1 MTTTALDTTK
11 GARSDTGAPRP
22 DTRRKSRLGVPA
34 WIAWLFVAPFI
45 VTFVTFTVIPAIAA
59 LSMSFTDIGIRDLR
73 NPLGVNFVGLETF
86 AQVFSNP
93 EFLRAVGNTLL
104 FVLCTLPATL
114 ILGFVLA
121 LILDTGIRRLRGL
134 FRTAIYVPVVV
145 NIVAAAVIWQYA
157 FNVDGP
163 FNEFLDGFGIDG
175 PNWLGDPALA
185 LPTVAVLGVWR
196 NLGAAMILF
205 LAGLQARPTE
215 VDEAAAVDGAG
226 YLRRLFSITLPLLRP
241 TTLLVS
247 VILMERFINIFDEP
261 FLVTRGG
268 PIGST
273 ETLAIWVFER
283 FGFGEIAQAMAGSLM
298 MLVLVGVVAL
308 IQFRFLR
315 PKE

>member
-1 MTTTALDTTK
+1 MTTTAVITTTTR
-11 GARSDTGAPRP
+11 GARSGARPPRGRQGHLSVRP
-22 DTRRKSRLGVPA
+22 WVP
-34 WIAWLFVAPFI
+34 WLFVAPFVI
-45 VTFVTFTVIPAIAA
+45 LFVVFTVIPAAAA
-59 LSMSFTDIGIRDLR
+59 LSMSFTDIGLRDLR
-73 NPLGVNFVGLETF
+73 DPLAVDFVGFQTF
-86 AQVFSNP
+86 AEVFSNP
-93 EFLRAVGNTLL
+93 DFGRAVWNTVL
-104 FVLCTLPATL
+104 FVLCTVPATL
-114 ILGFVLA
+114 VLGFILA
-121 LILDTGIRRLRGL
+121 LILDSGIRKLKGL

-157 FNVDGP
+157 FNVEGP
-163 FNEFLDGFGIDG
+163 FNEFLASIGIQG
-175 PNWLGDPALA
+175 QNWLGDPAFA
-185 LPTVAVLGVWR
+185 LPTVALLGVWR

-205 LAGLQARPTE
+205 LAGLQSRPTE

-226 YLRRLFSITLPLLRP
+226 YMRRLFSITLPLLRP

-261 FLVTRGG
+261 FLVTHGG
-268 PIGST
+268 PVGST

-298 MLVLVGVVAL
+298 MLTLVGIVAL